1 MFSNQFGV
9 PTSGNGSFFQ
19 TVTANT
25 IGNKRPIVKKTNE
38 TEFLFSPIPTGIHN
52 QNVKKSFFQ
61 EQQSPT
67 IASAVQEE
75 MKSEDVSSTE
85 IVHLRSE
92 DRHSGTLFPSD
103 FVHETRTS
111 QLNEVSSSPEMD
123 SEDDTGNESEFE
135 SQMSDSES
143 ESDED
148 DTASELDSTSVDDLP
163 SLVDSVSSDPTTDTS
178 TDPFMKLTELP
189 TDSSIQPA
197 LSTKAPIP
205 VLPFDSHYL
214 LVFFTTVE
222 LFGKT
227 VLLTVLSLLE
237 TAGAY
242 QEYDE
247 HVRVVPTHLLV
258 SSGRVY
264 KQSHRRP
271 LMFVSRYLQR
281 GQLRREPLQH
291 AARVVHVQP
300 HSPVRGRGLLRIH
313 QQRYRRVAKPV

>member
-111 QLNEVSSSPEMD
+111 QLNEVSSSPEM
-123 SEDDTGNESEFE
+123 ES
-135 SQMSDSES
+135 
-143 ESDED
+143 ED
-148 DTASELDSTSVDDLP
+148 DTASESASTSVDDFP